1 MQPLRLAQ
9 QHDENGA
16 FAEAAAQYR
25 AAYELDPQPETL
37 RLAARAASQAGLH
50 ADAEHDL
57 RRYLALPGVSEQ
69 GKRDAERELAA
80 IVARG
85 GGPLDRGLLPVALT
99 RLVAGWA
106 FSAVYIPGLV
116 LRCLSIPD
124 DRRTDVG
131 PRWVRRW
138 GRTMAR
144 IGGVDV
150 RFTPA
155 AAAALAERT
164 PRVLVFNHGSTL
176 DVLTGAA
183 LLPPG
188 GVLVVKQEMRSIPLL
203 GTGCAALGSIFL
215 DRGDRAAA
223 YASLQEAAERI
234 RRQQLQPLIAPE
246 GTRST
251 DGTLGRF
258 KLGAF
263 HLAALADVPI
273 LPIVL
278 RDHVAIWPHGQLT
291 PARGVATIDVLE
303 PIVVRPDD
311 DLAAAADALRERYRV
326 ALAGEGTD
334 PPR

>member
-1 MQPLRLAQ
+1 MQNWVRLA
-9 QHDENGA
+9 
-16 FAEAAAQYR
+16 
-25 AAYELDPQPETL
+25 
-37 RLAARAASQAGLH
+37 
-50 ADAEHDL
+50 
-57 RRYLALPGVSEQ
+57 
-69 GKRDAERELAA
+69 
-80 IVARG
+80 
-85 GGPLDRGLLPVALT
+85 
-99 RLVAGWA
+99 AGWA
-106 FSAVYIPGLV
+106 FSAAYIPGIV
-116 LRCLSIPD
+116 VGCLLTPD
-124 DRRTDVG
+124 DRRTDLG
-131 PRWVRRW
+131 PSWVRRW

-144 IGGVDV
+144 IGGVEV

-155 AAAALAERT
+155 ASAALAERT

-188 GVLVVKQEMRSIPLL
+188 GVLVVKREMRKVPLL
-203 GTGCAALGSIFL
+203 GVGCAALGSIFL
-215 DRGDRAAA
+215 DRSDRAAA

-263 HLAALADVPI
+263 HLAALAEVPI

-278 RDHVAIWPHGQLT
+278 HDHVALWPHGRLT
-291 PARGVATIDVLE
+291 SARGVATIDVLDAFT
-303 PIVVRPDD
+303 VRPDD

-326 ALAGEGTD
+326 ALAAGVADTGGD
-334 PPR
+334 AG